1 VDGALFFFEHDVL
14 LFQIQLP
21 DFLIPGPFTYSATL
35 DAIILT
41 NSNLEIE
48 CYKYSSLQTATNN
61 NIAMQKAQQEGGGK
75 KAVEPLWITNI
86 GEQANQI
93 VIHAN
98 NISQKKDLVVVGEQ
112 TIYILNESD
121 GRIRYQ
127 RRLEY
132 TPSCIKTYH
141 VPRNKDIYETETRL
155 GKNVASAA
163 L

>member
-1 VDGALFFFEHDVL
+1 
-14 LFQIQLP
+14 
-21 DFLIPGPFTYSATL
+21 
-35 DAIILT
+35 
-41 NSNLEIE
+41 
-48 CYKYSSLQTATNN
+48 
-61 NIAMQKAQQEGGGK
+61 
-75 KAVEPLWITNI
+75 LWVTNI

-141 VPRNKDIYETETRL
+141 VPRNKDIYGTETRL
-155 GKNVASAA
+155 GKNVAAAA
-163 L
+163 LQN